1 MIMSNMDFNST
12 LSTLNSTLSAKN
24 SPNYTNGYIAAGV
37 LGPFLFLACMN
48 MYGVFKDVSPSRF
61 Y

>member
-1 MIMSNMDFNST
+1 MDFNSTLST
-12 LSTLNSTLSAKN
+12 LSTLNSTLSAQN

-37 LGPFLFLACMN
+37 LVPFLFLACMN
-48 MYGVFKDVSPSRF
+48 MYGVFKGVSPSRF